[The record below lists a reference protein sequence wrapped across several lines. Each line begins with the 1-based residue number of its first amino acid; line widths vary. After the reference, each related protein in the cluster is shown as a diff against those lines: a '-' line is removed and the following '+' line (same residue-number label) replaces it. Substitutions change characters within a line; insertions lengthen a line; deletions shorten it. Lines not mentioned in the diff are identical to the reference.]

1 MSDNKVKI
9 VNSEGDFY
17 MVQNYVIQ
25 LTSENKITKS
35 SFLLYS
41 FYKSL
46 AGFDQITCSYDYISL
61 NTGLSKG
68 SITNG
73 NKELVKNGL
82 INLINNG
89 PNRAFEIRLIPGN
102 ELPRRELKKVDRS
115 ANEQNVQSMNAEGNW
130 RSENDTDKD
139 SNNKYSVNKDSTT
152 AASLE
157 EVDEVIE
164 FINYFKD
171 YWCKMNSTDKYRK
184 KDLALASEID
194 NIPLAKKLI
203 PVLWCLEDKWVQKSD
218 KSMTIFIK
226 EYMNGKLQ
234 AHYPNTKYYYM
245 DKQKE

>member
-1 MSDNKVKI
+1 MSDKQVKI

-25 LTSENKITKS
+25 LASENKITKS

-46 AGFDQITCSYDYISL
+46 AGFEQITCAYEYISL

-82 INLINNG
+82 IHLINNG
-89 PNRAFEIRLIPGN
+89 PNRSFEIRLIPGN
-102 ELPRRELKKVDRS
+102 ELPRRQLKKVDRS
-115 ANEQNVQSMNAEGNW
+115 ENEQVVQNMNAEEDW
-130 RSENDTDKD
+130 RSENDTDID
-139 SNNKYSVNKDSTT
+139 STNKYSVNKNNTT
-152 AASLE
+152 AE
-157 EVDEVIE
+157 EQDDEVIE
-164 FINYFKD
+164 FINTYKD
-171 YWCKMNSTDKYRK
+171 YWCKMNKTDRYRK
-184 KDLALASEID
+184 NDLSLAYNID

-203 PVLWCLEDKWVQKSD
+203 PVLWLLEDKWVQKSD
-218 KSMTIFIK
+218 KSMTVFIK
-226 EYMNGKLQ
+226 EYNNGKLQ

-245 DKQKE
+245 EKQKE